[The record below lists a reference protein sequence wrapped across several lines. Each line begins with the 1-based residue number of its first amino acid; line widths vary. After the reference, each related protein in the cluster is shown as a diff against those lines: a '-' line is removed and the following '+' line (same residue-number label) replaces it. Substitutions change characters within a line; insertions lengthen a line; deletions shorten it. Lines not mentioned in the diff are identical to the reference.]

1 MEFLADLQWLVAI
14 IGGFLAG
21 GINVMV
27 GAGTLISFP
36 LLVLSGVPP
45 LTATIAN
52 TMGLVPA
59 SATGVL
65 AYRNELRLL
74 RVPIRRLLPA
84 SILGGATGA
93 LLLLGFPAG
102 VFVKVVPWLVAVGT
116 ALVLLGPTI
125 RARVAA
131 RRGAETDGPSNQGPF
146 TSRRAMAAGVIGSY
160 LVGSYGGYF
169 SAAQGIL
176 LVGLLG
182 VVTHLGMQDLNAIKN
197 FNVLFVNAMSAGMI
211 LLISPGLINWKLAG
225 LVAAGAVLG
234 GMTGGRFAKRLS
246 PGALRGFVVV
256 VGVATTVVMLLR

>member
-1 MEFLADLQWLVAI
+1 MNFLADLQWLVAI

-59 SATGVL
+59 SATGVV
-65 AYRNELRLL
+65 AYRDELRRL
-74 RVPIRRLLPA
+74 RGVIRTLLPA

-116 ALVLLGPTI
+116 ALVL
-125 RARVAA
+125 A
-131 RRGAETDGPSNQGPF
+131 GPSIRGWVASRRDAEADEPSSHGVF
-146 TSRRAMAAGVIGSY
+146 TSRRAMVGGVIGCY

-182 VVTHLGMQDLNAIKN
+182 IVTHLGMQDLNAIKN
-197 FNVLFVNAMSAGMI
+197 FNVLFVNAMSAGMV
-211 LLISPGLINWKLAG
+211 LLVSPELINWKLAG
-225 LVAAGAVLG
+225 LVAVGAALG
-234 GMTGGRFAKRLS
+234 GLTGGRFAKRLS
-246 PGALRGFVVV
+246 PRALRIFVVT
-256 VGVATTVVMLLR
+256 VGVTTTLAMLLR